1 MGVYNGVAQDNVT
14 INSGTATFNTLTVT
28 GTTTASGGVTGNV
41 TGDMTGNITLPV
53 AAVAAAGADNTDAA
67 AITAYGV
74 VHATGADGTKGV
86 KLPAAAAGKV
96 IIVKNSDAANAVL
109 KVYPGASDKI
119 NSGTATTGA
128 LSMAAKTAAM
138 FVAINDVDWFTVP
151 LLPS

>member
-1 MGVYNGVAQDNVT
+1 MGVYRGIAQDNVT
-14 INSGTATFNTLTVT
+14 INSGTATLQSLTVT
-28 GTTTASGGVTGNV
+28 GTASITGGL
-41 TGDMTGNITLPV
+41 TGNITLPV
-53 AAVAAAGADNTDAA
+53 ASVAAAGTDNTNAGVIA
-67 AITAYGV
+67 GYGV

-86 KLPAAAAGKV
+86 KLPAAAAGKIV
-96 IIVKNSDAANAVL
+96 IVKNADAANAIL

-138 FVAINDVDWFTVP
+138 FVAIDDVDWFTVP

>member
-1 MGVYNGVAQDNVT
+1 MGVYRGIAQDNVT
-14 INSGTATFNTLTVT
+14 INSGTATLQTLTVT
-28 GTTTASGGVTGNV
+28 GALTASSGITGNV
-41 TGDMTGNITLPV
+41 TLPV
-53 AAVAAAGADNTDAA
+53 AAVAAAGSDNTNAA

-96 IIVKNSDAANAVL
+96 VIIKNADAANAIL

-119 NSGTATTGA
+119 NSGTATTGS
-128 LSMAAKTAAM
+128 LNMAAKTAAM
-138 FVAINDVDWFTVP
+138 FIAINDVDWFTVP

>member
-1 MGVYNGVAQDNVT
+1 MGVYSGIAQDNVT
-14 INSGTATFNTLTVT
+14 INSGTATLQTLTVT
-28 GTTTASGGVTGNV
+28 GALTASSGVTGNA
-41 TGDMTGNITLPV
+41 TLPV
-53 AAVAAAGADNTDAA
+53 AAVAAAGSDNTNAA
-67 AITAYGV
+67 AIANYGV

-96 IIVKNSDAANAVL
+96 VIVKNSDAANAIL

-119 NSGTATTGA
+119 NSGTATTGS

-138 FVAINDVDWFTVP
+138 FVAIDDVDWFSVP

>member
-1 MGVYNGVAQDNVT
+1 MGVYRGIAQDNVT
-14 INSGTATFNTLTVT
+14 INSDTATLQTLTVT
-28 GTTTASGGVTGNV
+28 GALTASSGINGNV
-41 TGDMTGNITLPV
+41 TLPV
-53 AAVAAAGADNTDAA
+53 AAVAAAGNDNTNAA

-96 IIVKNSDAANAVL
+96 VIIKNADAANAIL

-138 FVAINDVDWFTVP
+138 FIAIDDVDWFTVP

>member
-1 MGVYNGVAQDNVT
+1 MGVYRGIAQDNVT
-14 INSGTATFNTLTVT
+14 INSGNATLQTLTVT
-28 GTTTASGGVTGNV
+28 GALTASGGVTGAL
-41 TGDMTGNITLPV
+41 TGNVTLPV
-53 AAVAAAGADNTDAA
+53 AAVAAAGNDNTNAA

-96 IIVKNSDAANAVL
+96 VIIKNSDAANAIL

-119 NSGTATTGA
+119 NSGTATTGS
-128 LSMAAKTAAM
+128 LNMAAKTAAM
-138 FVAINDVDWFTVP
+138 FVAIDDVDWFTVP

>member
-1 MGVYNGVAQDNVT
+1 MGVYRGIAQDNVN
-14 INSGTATFNTLTVT
+14 INSGNATLQTLTVT
-28 GTTTASGGVTGNV
+28 GALTTSGGVTG
-41 TGDMTGNITLPV
+41 DLTGNVTLPV
-53 AAVAAAGADNTDAA
+53 AAVAAAGSDNTNAA
-67 AITAYGV
+67 VITAYGV
-74 VHATGADGTKGV
+74 VHVTGADGTKGV

-96 IIVKNSDAANAVL
+96 VIVKNADAANAVL

-138 FVAINDVDWFTVP
+138 FIAIDDVDWFTVP

>member
-1 MGVYNGVAQDNVT
+1 MGVYKGIAQDNVT
-14 INSGTATFNTLTVT
+14 INSGTATLQTLTVT
-28 GTTTASGGVTGNV
+28 GALTASSGLTGNV
-41 TGDMTGNITLPV
+41 TLPV
-53 AAVAAAGADNTDAA
+53 ATVAAAGSDNTNAGVVAD
-67 AITAYGV
+67 YGV

-86 KLPAAAAGKV
+86 KLPTAVAGKV
-96 IIVKNSDAANAVL
+96 VIVKNADAANAIL

-138 FVAINDVDWFTVP
+138 FVAISDVDWFTVP

>member
-1 MGVYNGVAQDNVT
+1 MGVYTGMAQDNVT
-14 INSGTATFNTLTVT
+14 INSGKATLQTLTVT
-28 GTTTASGGVTGNV
+28 GALTASGGVTGDV
-41 TGDMTGNITLPV
+41 AGNITLSV
-53 AAVAAAGADNTDAA
+53 ATVAAAGSDNTDAA
-67 AITAYGV
+67 AVTAYGV

-86 KLPAAAAGKV
+86 KLPTAAAGKV
-96 IIVKNSDAANAVL
+96 VIVKNADAANAIL

-119 NSGTATTGA
+119 NSGTATTGV